1 MYTVKLGVV
10 RMYTVTGCGK
20 VYTVTGCYLV
30 YTVTGCG
37 KGVFEYTLAW
47 AG

>member
-1 MYTVKLGVV
+1 
-10 RMYTVTGCGK
+10 MYTVTGCGK